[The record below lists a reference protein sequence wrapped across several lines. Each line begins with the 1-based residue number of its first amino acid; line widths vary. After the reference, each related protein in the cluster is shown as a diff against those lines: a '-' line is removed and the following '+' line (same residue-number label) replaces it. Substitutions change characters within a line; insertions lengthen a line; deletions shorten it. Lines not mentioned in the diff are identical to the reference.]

1 MSPMSVF
8 PRFRTR
14 SAGTRRPFGRLRLAV
29 ATLSA
34 VVLMGIPPMVP
45 AVQASSG
52 TWYDGVPQYSTIL
65 NCIGEYPENGA
76 SAYVGY
82 YADTSDDLPAPN
94 TVYYI
99 HVVVFGL
106 GNACSGQYV
115 WPEIALPSN
124 TSLAIS
130 STNPVYCYGDGTSSP
145 AECPQSLSTSSYNP
159 GSYAIPS
166 TDPSHAYT
174 WPLPQGWNWEFQ
186 IPVISTTALSGSML
200 TGHVWVM
207 DGNDSP
213 WLTPQEGIYVFGGTP
228 TISYPSPS
236 TTLIGTSTATSWGHL
251 DNHGDLGTAYFDLGT
266 TTSYGLASDSLAI
279 TGGNG
284 WTLSDEWTY
293 ALKPNTLYHWR
304 VRFHD
309 THGVTYSGADQ
320 TFKTL
325 AAPSLSVSLTTS
337 YVAGASHSVTVTAR
351 NANGTTNTGYRGTIR
366 FTSSDTKAILPPNY
380 TFTSGD
386 SGVHTFSLGVKLKT
400 AGTQWVRA
408 TDTGSAT
415 YTGAKTGIV
424 VKPGGA
430 THLTVTLTS
439 SYAAGA
445 AHTVKITVKD
455 SYGNVA
461 TGYRGTI
468 HFTSSDSKAVLPANH
483 TFTSGDAG
491 VHSFSLGVKLKTVGT
506 QWVRATD
513 TNKATI
519 TGVKTGIHV
528 T

>member
-1 MSPMSVF
+1 MDICPEAEHALPLASQV
-8 PRFRTR
+8 PRH
-14 SAGTRRPFGRLRLAV
+14 SRRDLQRGGPDIQDPGRALALRL
-29 ATLSA
+29 
-34 VVLMGIPPMVP
+34 PH
-45 AVQASSG
+45 
-52 TWYDGVPQYSTIL
+52 
-65 NCIGEYPENGA
+65 
-76 SAYVGY
+76 
-82 YADTSDDLPAPN
+82 DL
-94 TVYYI
+94 
-99 HVVVFGL
+99 
-106 GNACSGQYV
+106 
-115 WPEIALPSN
+115 
-124 TSLAIS
+124 
-130 STNPVYCYGDGTSSP
+130 
-145 AECPQSLSTSSYNP
+145 
-159 GSYAIPS
+159 
-166 TDPSHAYT
+166 
-174 WPLPQGWNWEFQ
+174 
-186 IPVISTTALSGSML
+186 
-200 TGHVWVM
+200 
-207 DGNDSP
+207 
-213 WLTPQEGIYVFGGTP
+213 
-228 TISYPSPS
+228 
-236 TTLIGTSTATSWGHL
+236 
-251 DNHGDLGTAYFDLGT
+251 
-266 TTSYGLASDSLAI
+266 
-279 TGGNG
+279 
-284 WTLSDEWTY
+284 
-293 ALKPNTLYHWR
+293 
-304 VRFHD
+304 VR
-309 THGVTYSGADQ
+309 G
-320 TFKTL
+320 
-325 AAPSLSVSLTTS
+325 
-337 YVAGASHSVTVTAR
+337 GASHSVTVTAR

-415 YTGAKTGIV
+415 NTGAKTGIV